1 MTSVV
6 ALGAVTGGINLPV
19 SDAELRELGLTPGS
33 DSIISVARMEEIRLA
48 LKNSHGAL
56 PDPSS
61 GGSVANT
68 ADLLA
73 RAGVSCGMMGVRET
87 TPSAGLLPQILRE
100 PHLSFSLNSKTE
112 PLRVMTSICTAMMVH
127 ALSS

>member
-6 ALGAVTGGINLPV
+6 ALGAVTGGINLPA
-19 SDAELRELGLTPGS
+19 SDAELRELGITPGGYTE
-33 DSIISVARMEEIRLA
+33 ISVDRMEELRLA
-48 LKNSHGAL
+48 LKNSRGNL
-56 PDPSS
+56 PNPSS

-73 RAGVSCGMMGVRET
+73 RAGVSCGFMGV
-87 TPSAGLLPQILRE
+87 GGDDI
-100 PHLSFSLNSKTE
+100 F
-112 PLRVMTSICTAMMVH
+112 TAMMVY